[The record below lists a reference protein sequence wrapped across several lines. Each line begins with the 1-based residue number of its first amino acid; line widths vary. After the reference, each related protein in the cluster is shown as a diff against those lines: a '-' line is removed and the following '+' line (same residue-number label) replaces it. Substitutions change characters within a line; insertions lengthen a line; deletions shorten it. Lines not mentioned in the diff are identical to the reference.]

1 MPGSVYHPIANLVT
15 EWLNV
20 VEECQINTSSKKIAD
35 SLKSVKLEEDEEII
49 SFDVVS
55 LYTNVPVQEAIDTCA
70 DLLYSGDYQL
80 PPVEKET
87 FKELLQLCTCDVLMQ
102 THDGF
107 YRQTDGLAM
116 GSPPAPL
123 LANRAK
129 LYERY
134 G

>member
-70 DLLYSGDYQL
+70 G
-80 PPVEKET
+80 
-87 FKELLQLCTCDVLMQ
+87 
-102 THDGF
+102 
-107 YRQTDGLAM
+107 
-116 GSPPAPL
+116 
-123 LANRAK
+123 
-129 LYERY
+129 
-134 G
+134 